1 MVYVEL
7 TIVNININI
16 KKGLM
21 LNPKNLAMQDFKI
34 ENKKIGMK
42 EILCQ
47 AKKLGK
53 KSESPLLRLLLQ
65 LTIPQ

>member
-1 MVYVEL
+1 
-7 TIVNININI
+7 
-16 KKGLM
+16 M

-42 EILCQ
+42 EILCH